1 MHASEQTAPTI
12 MNEILHQ
19 LAEEFGIPVSTLL
32 ERHRNSYPEARDLAV
47 SEIGAQ
53 GREHLLT
60 PAAAD
65 AWRCMKA
72 AASRDGKTILIVS
85 AFRSVER
92 QTQIVRR
99 KLLSG
104 IPLAQVLAVSALP
117 GFSEHHSGRAVDVGT
132 ADCAPLDYSF
142 EGTAAFAWLQS
153 NAAAFNFRLSY
164 PADNSEGYVYE
175 PWHWCYHSD

>member
-1 MHASEQTAPTI
+1 MYVRESTSTS
-12 MNEILHQ
+12 EILQQ
-19 LAEEFGIPVSTLL
+19 LAAEFGIPVSTLL
-32 ERHRNSYPEARDLAV
+32 DRHRNSYPEARDLV
-47 SEIGAQ
+47 LTEVGAH

-60 PAAAD
+60 PAAAA
-65 AWRCMKA
+65 AWHGMKQA
-72 AASRDGKTILIVS
+72 ALGDGVTIFIVS

-99 KLLSG
+99 KLMSG

-132 ADCAPLDYSF
+132 PNCLPLDYSF
-142 EGTAAFAWLQS
+142 EGTAAFAWLQP

-164 PADNSEGYVYE
+164 PANNSEGYVYE
-175 PWHWCYHSD
+175 PWHWCYHGD

>member
-1 MHASEQTAPTI
+1 MSEI
-12 MNEILHQ
+12 IHQ
-19 LAEEFGIPVSTLL
+19 LAEEFDIPMATLL
-32 ERHRNSYPEARDLAV
+32 GRHRDSYAEARELVLTEA
-47 SEIGAQ
+47 GGH

-65 AWRCMKA
+65 AWHRMKDA
-72 AASRDGKTILIVS
+72 ALRDGISIFIVS

-104 IPLAQVLAVSALP
+104 IPPEQVLAVSALP
-117 GFSEHHSGRAVDVGT
+117 GFSEHHTGRAVDVGT
-132 ADCAPLDYSF
+132 PDSVPLDYSF
-142 EGTAAFAWLQS
+142 QSTGAFAWLQP

-164 PADNSEGYVYE
+164 PADNPEGYVYE
-175 PWHWCYHSD
+175 PWHWCYHSA